1 MRYPRFMTRDSVKTA
16 VVGAGYVGIATAVG
30 LAEQDDT
37 VVPVERDP
45 ARLAALAEG
54 RVAFYER
61 GLPDAYAAQTDD
73 WQDLA
78 TRGEAITSSGWCT
91 LRRVD
96 SATLGRL
103 PTLDNRRS

>member
-1 MRYPRFMTRDSVKTA
+1 MTRDSVKTA

-30 LAEQDDT
+30 LAEQGDT

-61 GLPDAYAAQTDD
+61 GLPDAYAAQHDD
-73 WQDLA
+73 WQALA
-78 TRGEAITSSGWCT
+78 TRSEAIAPSDWYT
-91 LRRVD
+91 LRKVD
-96 SATLGRL
+96 PATLGRL
-103 PTLDNRRS
+103 PTLDDGRA